1 MSAGFDVPES
11 DEELLNRV
19 ASQLELR
26 APNRDAIEV
35 LAIRMHQWYE
45 RDRGGEFFEGVIDSA
60 TGVGK
65 TFIIAGAIDY
75 YAAMGVRNFAIIV
88 PGATILNKTVAQF
101 TQGPKSLLP
110 VMATKPKVITSEN
123 FRTSDV
129 ASALEDDGQVKL
141 YVFTVQSLLKP
152 TNSQVGRRTHKF
164 QEGLGGA
171 FYEHLDAL
179 EDLIVFADEHHTYF
193 GKAFSA
199 AVRDLT
205 PLALVGLTGT
215 PHKQTKE
222 DDIIFRYPLTAA
234 ISEQFVKTPVL
245 VGRKDDRTDER
256 TQLLDAVQL
265 LEVKELALKTYC
277 AKAQRPFVHPILLVN
292 CRDIEHAKEV
302 VAFLTSDQFAEGRYA
317 AEGVVLE
324 VHSSQSEKALED
336 LDQVEESGSSCRII
350 VQVGMLKEGWDVK
363 NVYVI
368 ASLRASVSD
377 ILTEQTLG
385 RGLRL
390 PFGGYVDMPLLN
402 ELDVIA
408 HERYEDLLKRTNAL
422 KESFIDKRTVIER
435 FTNAEGETETGV
447 TTTEVSIGVGNAD
460 ADGSGGDGT
469 SMGGGT
475 VVLGGTGAI
484 SGGSGG
490 LSIGSVEERIKN
502 AQEAAKAQP
511 MTMRADAPAIKVPTV
526 RTTPIPQPFSLAK
539 VTDLAAFRDLGR
551 RLAVEPEEYLRRT
564 KLGGSIKDT
573 GGGGRV
579 AGVTTDAAL
588 QRVQATRVLEDLDAA
603 KQVVVAAVMNDRLV
617 TARKGEPAQ
626 VARLLDA
633 VVEGAGKD
641 DAPVVLSSYRSAL
654 VAGMLREI
662 RRAKDKLP
670 RSTQD
675 AEVVSEEDF
684 APVRYER
691 PADKVS
697 ADRKG
702 KYERGMAYTGWQR
715 SLFPQVWFDSGT
727 ERDAANVLD
736 DADDIAVWVRLHRDD
751 LPILWDG
758 ADKTYNPDF
767 LAIGED
773 GRHWVIETKSDKDL
787 PTDDVQG
794 KRRAAIE
801 WANTVS
807 GAVDATWGYLLVAER
822 DLKDASGSWS
832 RLRSATQG

>member
-1 MSAGFDVPES
+1 MSGNGSAFDVPAP
-11 DEELLNRV
+11 DEALLDQV
-19 ASQLELR
+19 ASQMDLR
-26 APNRDAIEV
+26 TPNRDAIEV
-35 LAIRMHQWYE
+35 LALRMNQWYE
-45 RDRGGEFFEGVIDSA
+45 RPREEFFEGVIDSA

-75 YAAMGVRNFAIIV
+75 YAALGVRNFAIIV

-101 TQGPKSLLP
+101 THGPKSLLG

-129 ASALEDDGQVKL
+129 ASALADDSLVKL
-141 YVFTVQSLLKP
+141 YVFTVQALLKP

-171 FYEHLDAL
+171 FYDHLDAL

-193 GKAFSA
+193 GKAFSK

-215 PHKQTKE
+215 PHKQTAE

-234 ISEQFVKTPVL
+234 IAEQYVKTPVL

-265 LEVKELALKTYC
+265 LETKEKALKTFC
-277 AKAQRPFVHPILLVN
+277 EKAQRAFVHPILLVN

-302 VAFLTSDQFAEGRYA
+302 VGYVTSDQFFEGRYSGD
-317 AEGVVLE
+317 GVVLE
-324 VHSSQSEKALED
+324 VHSNQSDKALED
-336 LDQVEESGSSCRII
+336 LDRVEEAGSLCRII

-408 HERYEDLLKRTNAL
+408 HERYEDLLKRTGAL

-435 FTNAEGETETGV
+435 FVNADGEEEVGV
-447 TTTEVSIGVGNAD
+447 TTTTVELGVEDEDAVSSDHGASSGTVFVG
-460 ADGSGGDGT
+460 GT
-469 SMGGGT
+469 SSHGGG
-475 VVLGGTGAI
+475 
-484 SGGSGG
+484 S
-490 LSIGSVEERIKN
+490 LSIGSVEERLKN
-502 AQEAAKAQP
+502 AAKAAAAQP
-511 MTMRADAPAIKVPTV
+511 MDRLATAPTIMVPTV
-526 RTTPIPQPFSLAK
+526 RTTPIPQPFSLVK
-539 VTDLAAFRDLGR
+539 VTELAAFRDLGR

-564 KLGGSIKDT
+564 KLGGTVKTTD
-573 GGGGRV
+573 GQRV
-579 AGVTTDAAL
+579 AAVTTDAAL
-588 QRVQATRVLEDLDAA
+588 QRVSATRVVDDLDAA
-603 KQVVVAAVMNDRLV
+603 KQSVIAAVMNDRLV
-617 TARKGEPAQ
+617 MGRKGEPGQAM
-626 VARLLDA
+626 RLLNA
-633 VVEGAGKD
+633 VIEGAGTE
-641 DAPVVLSSYRSAL
+641 APVVLSSYRSAL

-670 RSTQD
+670 RATQD
-675 AEVVSEEDF
+675 AEVVAEEEF

-691 PADKVS
+691 QADKVS
-697 ADRKG
+697 GDRKG
-702 KYERGMAYTGWQR
+702 KYERGFAYTGWIR

-727 ERDAANVLD
+727 ERDGANILD
-736 DADDIAVWVRLHRDD
+736 DADEIAVWVRLHRDD

-758 ADKTYNPDF
+758 AGKTYNPDF
-767 LAIGED
+767 LAVDKD

-787 PTDDVQG
+787 PTDDVQN
-794 KRRAAIE
+794 KRAAAIE

-807 GAVDATWGYLLVAER
+807 AETGTPWGYLLVAER

-832 RLRSATQG
+832 RLRAATQS

>member
-1 MSAGFDVPES
+1 MSDNGNAFDVPEP
-11 DEELLNRV
+11 DEALLDQV

-26 APNRDAIEV
+26 TPNRDAIEV

-45 RDRGGEFFEGVIDSA
+45 RDRGDAFFEGVIDSA

-65 TFIIAGAIDY
+65 TFIIAGALDY
-75 YAAMGVRNFAIIV
+75 YAALGVRNFAIIV

-110 VMATKPKVITSEN
+110 VMSTKPKVITSEN

-129 ASALEDDGQVKL
+129 ASALTDDGQVKL

-171 FYEHLDAL
+171 FYEHLDARA
-179 EDLIVFADEHHTYF
+179 DLIVFADEHHTYF
-193 GKAFSA
+193 GKAFST

-234 ISEQFVKTPVL
+234 IAEQYVKTPVL

-256 TQLLDAVQL
+256 TQLLDAIQL
-265 LEVKELALKTYC
+265 LEVKEQALTTYC
-277 AKAQRPFVHPILLVN
+277 SKAQRPFVHPILLVN

-302 VAFLTSDQFAEGRYA
+302 VTYLTSNQFAEGRYSG
-317 AEGVVLE
+317 EGVVLE
-324 VHSSQSEKALED
+324 VHSNQSDKALED
-336 LDQVEESGSSCRII
+336 LDRVEESGNPCRVI

-422 KESFIDKRTVIER
+422 KESFIDKRTVIQR
-435 FTNAEGETETGV
+435 FTNAEGDEEVGVSTE
-447 TTTEVSIGVGNAD
+447 EVSIGVGNAD
-460 ADGSGGDGT
+460 ETGLT
-469 SMGGGT
+469 GGT
-475 VVLGGTGAI
+475 VVFDGTGAL
-484 SGGSGG
+484 SGAGGS

-511 MTMRADAPAIKVPTV
+511 MTPMADTPVIKVPKVT
-526 RTTPIPQPFSLAK
+526 TTPIPQPFSLAK
-539 VTDLAAFRDLGR
+539 VSDLAPFRDLGR

-564 KLGGSIKDT
+564 KLGGSIREVGDR
-573 GGGGRV
+573 RV
-579 AGVTTDAAL
+579 AGVATDAAL
-588 QRVQATRVLEDLDAA
+588 QRVKATRVLEDLDAA
-603 KQVVVAAVMNDRLV
+603 KQSVLAGVMGDRMIPQ
-617 TARKGEPAQ
+617 RKGEPSH
-626 VARLLDA
+626 VARLLEA
-633 VVEGAGKD
+633 VIEGAGKE

-662 RRAKDKLP
+662 RRAKDRLP

-675 AEVVSEEDF
+675 TEVVSEEVF

-697 ADRKG
+697 ADHKG
-702 KYERGMAYTGWQR
+702 KYERGFAYTGWQR

-736 DADDIAVWVRLHRDD
+736 DADEIAVWVRLHRDD

-758 ADKTYNPDF
+758 ADRTYNPDF
-767 LAIGED
+767 LAVSTD
-773 GRHWVIETKSDKDL
+773 GRHWVIETKSDKDM
-787 PTDDVQG
+787 PTEDVQG
-794 KRRAAIE
+794 KRAAAIE

-807 GAVDATWGYLLVAER
+807 AETGTTWAYLLVAER
-822 DLKDASGSWS
+822 DLKDASGAWS